1 MSAAN
6 FYDEFL
12 ASQIRSGIN
21 DRIYNL
27 YRKVLRLG
35 LKTDENILEIGCG
48 IGTLTFL
55 ISRKVKKGV
64 VEAFD
69 PSPKSIEFARQK
81 IRQSNV
87 HFFVG
92 DAVDYRPQ
100 HSWSFDK
107 ILLFDVL
114 EHIPEEKHSAVFELC
129 DTYLQPD
136 GLLLINLPNPDYI
149 LFDRIHQPEILQQ
162 LDQPIF
168 LRSLFPKLEEA
179 NFELLSFEKHSV
191 WVKNDYHFLMLRK
204 KREFTEE
211 YLNRSRTFFQK
222 LTHRLQREVRKL
234 KYRFP

>member
-21 DRIYNL
+21 DRIYHL
-27 YRKVLRLG
+27 YKKVLRLG
-35 LKTDENILEIGCG
+35 LKTDDNILEIGCG

-55 ISRKVKKGV
+55 LSRKVKKGV
-64 VEAFD
+64 IEALD

-81 IRQSNV
+81 IRQPNV

-107 ILLFDVL
+107 IILFDVL
-114 EHIPEEKHSAVFELC
+114 EHIPEEKHSAVFQQCE
-129 DTYLQPD
+129 TYLKPD
-136 GLLLINLPNPDYI
+136 GLLLINLPNPEYI
-149 LFDRIHQPEILQQ
+149 LYDRIHQPDVLQE
-162 LDQPIF
+162 LDQPVF
-168 LRSLFPKLEEA
+168 LRNLLPKLEDA
-179 NFELLSFEKHSV
+179 NFELLSFETHSV
-191 WVKNDYHFLMLRK
+191 WVKNDYHFLVLRK

-211 YLNRSRTFFQK
+211 YLRHSRTFFQK
-222 LTHRLQREVRKL
+222 LTHRLQQEMRKIR
-234 KYRFP
+234 YRFP